1 MLDIIPY
8 AKHEITD
15 SDVQYV
21 SNVLKS
27 GFLTGGPTV
36 ITFEDNFK
44 NYTNAQHALSTS
56 SGTAAL
62 HLAVQALGGEK
73 GKKVIVPSLTF
84 AASANAAIYS
94 GFDIEFIDID
104 PDTLL
109 IDIGMVEKKLNTNP
123 ELYVGV
129 IAVDFAGS
137 CVDVKALSKICKK
150 YNIWLIEDAA
160 HSVGGKNTYDNNDNF
175 YVGEPKYVDAVA
187 FSFHPAKNITT
198 GEGGMITTNNNSLYQ
213 KMRLLRSHHMNRDIS
228 GNNQQGWLYEISEL
242 GFNYRMSDLNAALG
256 ISQLSRIDQIIEKRG
271 HIANFYDAA
280 LSIPEITLTKN
291 NNNGH
296 AHHLYVIQLNNRNDL
311 YNYLQSKNI
320 LPQVHYVPLHMQPY
334 YSRYVNEFTNLP
346 HTENYYSRCLSI
358 PMYSTLSKNQQK
370 YVVDSILDFVSLK

>member
-21 SNVLKS
+21 SNALKS

-73 GKKVIVPSLTF
+73 GKKVTVPSLTF

-109 IDIGMVEKKLNTNP
+109 IDIGIVEKKLNTNP

-150 YNIWLIEDAA
+150 YNVWL
-160 HSVGGKNTYDNNDNF
+160 
-175 YVGEPKYVDAVA
+175 
-187 FSFHPAKNITT
+187 
-198 GEGGMITTNNNSLYQ
+198 
-213 KMRLLRSHHMNRDIS
+213 
-228 GNNQQGWLYEISEL
+228 
-242 GFNYRMSDLNAALG
+242 
-256 ISQLSRIDQIIEKRG
+256 
-271 HIANFYDAA
+271 
-280 LSIPEITLTKN
+280 
-291 NNNGH
+291 
-296 AHHLYVIQLNNRNDL
+296 
-311 YNYLQSKNI
+311 
-320 LPQVHYVPLHMQPY
+320 
-334 YSRYVNEFTNLP
+334 
-346 HTENYYSRCLSI
+346 
-358 PMYSTLSKNQQK
+358 
-370 YVVDSILDFVSLK
+370 